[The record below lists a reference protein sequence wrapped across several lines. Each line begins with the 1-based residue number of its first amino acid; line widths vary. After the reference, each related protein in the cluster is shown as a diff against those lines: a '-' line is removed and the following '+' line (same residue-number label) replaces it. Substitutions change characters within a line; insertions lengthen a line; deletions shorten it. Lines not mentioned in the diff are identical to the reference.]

1 MEASR
6 VGCDGQLVDLR
17 FVLCEMRPEKVF
29 HFLDEWRLVEK
40 MRFCITIAISAARS
54 RRSRREWMGSSLS
67 MRLKNAIARTFF
79 SHGSFRSNP
88 IRTITGPTIRR
99 Q

>member
-17 FVLCEMRPEKVF
+17 FVPCEMRPEKVF

-40 MRFCITIAISAARS
+40 MRFCITIAISSARS
-54 RRSRREWMGSSLS
+54 
-67 MRLKNAIARTFF
+67 TFT
-79 SHGSFRSNP
+79 S
-88 IRTITGPTIRR
+88 
-99 Q
+99 